1 MEALIGKQKIY
12 SEFFTNL
19 AVALVAGGII
29 TPIVTGIENLNKLL
43 TLILMGIIGAFIS
56 LKMAVK
62 SVKK

>member
-1 MEALIGKQKIY
+1 MDVLIGKQKIY

-19 AVALVAGGII
+19 AVAWMAGGII
-29 TPIVTGIENLNKLL
+29 TPIVMGIENLNKLL
-43 TLILMGIIGAFIS
+43 TLILIGISGAFIS